1 MANGE
6 KNKQI
11 IQNIEHQE
19 GIVWQKKNI
28 NRLFD
33 MGSCKDPKSSVVADA
48 GGAVDKL
55 AAYQLL
61 EFLRL
66 FFMIVFRDYQ
76 GHTCSEGICT

>member
-1 MANGE
+1 
-6 KNKQI
+6 
-11 IQNIEHQE
+11 
-19 GIVWQKKNI
+19 
-28 NRLFD
+28 

-48 GGAVDKL
+48 GEAVDKL